1 MVSARGSVNSA
12 TGWIIKRKLEQEKR
26 IVKFKYRKKYYYSVV
41 MTEEQIFER
50 YNDAVADFALYNSAV
65 VLGDARHHEKNLRDA
80 GEGMS
85 QALEGAVKYHMS
97 KHLSSH
103 SCSNAF
109 NRFQL
114 PIAIHDFYWDDEN
127 NYEMSLW
134 GKTLTD
140 DDSRVD
146 FVYIKNNRD
155 KLTND
160 SKHNGGKV
168 DFDVVKRYMQ
178 ETAFFIKDY
187 IKQDAPLRTLSDFQ
201 QPEMDKALSFY
212 TTCDKFKTEDRTYI
226 LLIDKIDVNK
236 AYLSQLSR
244 VHWSV
249 IICLDFNA
257 ENGDF
262 IQSAYKERNIDFRPL
277 KITDNVTAGE
287 FSPYSEAPNVIFAN
301 GFHQVEPSY
310 RTYREWNKKRNSVR
324 LDNILSELAIVYCTQ
339 KTIVVSLL
347 GDKDWTQGLYDIL
360 DRNFNQMTFVIGN
373 DERGAL
379 KDWAAQ
385 NFHNTF
391 NPKISLQKIDQC
403 LTYYLSSQS
412 NISSK
417 NEYHIPCR
425 SEGDGI
431 LSAIELARLEENFEV
446 LYEGIDSGNNENRE
460 EFLRGHS
467 TLSWE
472 GARRQFAVKRNNFV
486 KAYIKQVDSVL
497 KTARGKLMIIHEPGY
512 GGTTIARQIGYH
524 YHKDYPVLFL
534 KQNNDDLMS
543 QLDSLQQKTK
553 TIVMVFVEIPQTISY
568 DDFVSLYRHTNDTR
582 PFVFIGI
589 QRGDISQEVTL
600 VNRNNTIPILDWGND
615 VGLLIDVYRPYLEY
629 FPDSIK
635 KHKEEILDKIL
646 TREVPSYMRTPFYL
660 GLLAFD
666 EKFEAID
673 SYIYNFALS
682 IRNNEQQRKVL
693 IYLAICDKYAHK
705 SLPEPL
711 FASVFMTSSGGIF
724 KLENYFHSSDGIINS
739 LLTKEQKGST
749 TYWKIRHPLFS
760 KYILKILLKGDN
772 HPADIGWH
780 FNVGKY
786 CKALIQDAGRC
797 EGFSDM
803 LSDILKD
810 LFIGSSALREGET
823 FTEIVNLMQRDEQ
836 KLIFRELHE
845 TYPENPHFCSHL
857 GRYYAKVEGNKQE
870 ALKYV
875 NLAISMSGD
884 DPLLHHIKG
893 TCLQAIIYDVMDKIQ
908 DTKYRTGNFEN
919 KELSMIMEMYEQA
932 AYEFEIT
939 RSLYK
944 NKQREDLHGY
954 ISQIQ
959 LLIRLFDFTVKIM
972 DLKKQD
978 VIAAVKEP
986 YFTWM
991 EEAQNLLD
999 EAHRQDIGEE
1009 DQYVQDCD
1017 VNLWAQ
1023 YENPNKIIESLNN
1036 QLNTTKYPA
1045 LVRRQIARLY
1055 LHNEDKYKKEM
1066 RINRRILDLMEDN
1079 ISAEPA
1085 NEKNFYLW
1093 FMAARYSMLRDD
1105 EILGNLSKWRAI
1117 NPTLNITFYNYVF
1130 NVLKALDGSTEA
1142 ASIAK
1147 DLFNE
1152 MRRLGGYTSTNIRE
1166 WYSRGP
1172 HHISKY
1178 TEVTQVEYADMLI
1191 PVEGQV
1197 LSYDHEGSASIMLDC
1212 GLRVFFKP
1220 VTSKLDKRCINRKV
1234 RFFLGFSYEG
1244 LRAADGSVTEI

>member
-1 MVSARGSVNSA
+1 M
-12 TGWIIKRKLEQEKR
+12 
-26 IVKFKYRKKYYYSVV
+26 YYHSDV

-50 YNDAVADFALYNSAV
+50 YNDAVADLALYNSAV
-65 VLGDARHHEKNLRDA
+65 LLGDTKLHEKNLRDA

-85 QALEGAVKYHMS
+85 QALEGAVKYHMR
-97 KHLSSH
+97 KHLNSYV
-103 SCSNAF
+103 CSNAF

-114 PIAIHDFYWDDEN
+114 PIVIRDFYWDDDN
-127 NYEMSLW
+127 DYEMSLW
-134 GKTLTD
+134 AKTVSD
-140 DDSRVD
+140 EDSAVD
-146 FVYIKNNRD
+146 FSYIKNNRD
-155 KLTND
+155 KLTNK
-160 SKHNGGKV
+160 SKHSGGKV

-178 ETAFFIKDY
+178 ETSNFIRDY
-187 IKQDAPLRTLSDFQ
+187 IKKDAPLRTISDFQ
-201 QPEMDKALSFY
+201 QPEMDKALKFY
-212 TTCDKFKTEDRTYI
+212 TACDKFITEDRTYI
-226 LLIDKIDVNK
+226 LIVDNPKVNK

-244 VHWSV
+244 VHWSI
-249 IICLDFNA
+249 IICLDSNA
-257 ENGDF
+257 ENGGF
-262 IQSAYKERNIDFRPL
+262 IQSAYKGKNIDYRPL
-277 KITDNVTAGE
+277 KLTDNVTSGE
-287 FSPYSEAPNVIFAN
+287 FSPYSEAPNVIFSN
-301 GFHQVEPSY
+301 GFHHVEPSY
-310 RTYREWNKKRNSVR
+310 STYRDWNKKRNSVR
-324 LDNILSELAIVYCTQ
+324 LDGILSELSIVYCSQ

-347 GDKDWTQGLYDIL
+347 DDKDWTQGLYDIL
-360 DRNFNQMTFVIGN
+360 DRNFNQMSFVIGN

-379 KDWAAQ
+379 KDWEAQ
-385 NFHNTF
+385 NSN
-391 NPKISLQKIDQC
+391 NVSDPRISLQQIDQC
-403 LTYYLSSQS
+403 LTNYLSSHS
-412 NISSK
+412 NKSNN
-417 NEYHIPCR
+417 NEFHIPCR

-446 LYEGIDSGNNENRE
+446 LYEGIDSGNEENRE
-460 EFLRGHS
+460 DFLRGHS

-472 GARRQFAVKRNNFV
+472 GAKRQFAVKRNNFV

-497 KTARGKLMIIHEPGY
+497 RIARGKLMIIHEPGY

-534 KQNNDDLMS
+534 KRNNDDLLS

-553 TIVMVFVEIPQTISY
+553 TIIMVFVEIPQTISY
-568 DDFVSLYRHTNDTR
+568 DDFESLYRRTNDTR

-589 QRGDISQEVTL
+589 QRGDISQDVTL
-600 VNRNNTIPILDWGND
+600 IKRNNTIPVLDWGDD
-615 VGLLIDVYRPYLEY
+615 VSLLIEVYRPYLEY
-629 FPDSIK
+629 FPDLIRK
-635 KHKEEILDKIL
+635 QKEEIFEKIL
-646 TREVPSYMRTPFYL
+646 TQNVPSYMRTPFYL

-673 SYIYNFALS
+673 SYINNFALS
-682 IRNNEQQRKVL
+682 IKNNEQKRKVL

-705 SLPEPL
+705 SLPEPF
-711 FASVFMTSSGGIF
+711 FASVFMTSSDEIF
-724 KLENYFHSSDGIINS
+724 KLEDYFHSSDGIVNS

-760 KYILKILLKGDN
+760 KYILRILLYGDN
-772 HPADIGWH
+772 LPADIGWK
-780 FNVGKY
+780 FNIGKY
-786 CKALIQDAGRC
+786 CKNLIQDAGKC
-797 EGFSDM
+797 EGFSDL

-810 LFIGSSALREGET
+810 LFIGSSALREGEA
-823 FTEIVNLMQRDEQ
+823 FTEIVNLMEREEQ

-875 NLAISMSGD
+875 NLAIAMSGD

-893 TCLQAIIYDVMDKIQ
+893 TCLQAIIYDEMDKIQ
-908 DTKYRTGNFEN
+908 DEKHRTGGFDD
-919 KELSMIMEMYEQA
+919 KKLSMIMEMYEQA
-932 AYEFEIT
+932 AHEFEIT
-939 RSLYK
+939 RTLYK

-959 LLIRLFDFTVKIM
+959 LLIRLFDFTVKVM

-978 VIAAVKEP
+978 VIATVKDP
-986 YFTWM
+986 YFTWI

-999 EAHRQDIGEE
+999 EAHRQNIGEE
-1009 DQYVQDCD
+1009 DQYVQDCN

-1023 YENPNKIIESLNN
+1023 YENPSKIIESLNN

-1105 EILGNLSKWRAI
+1105 EILGNLSKWRAL

-1142 ASIAK
+1142 AGIAI

-1166 WYSRGP
+1166 WYSTGP

-1178 TEVTQVEYADMLI
+1178 SEVAQDEYEEMLI

-1197 LSYDHEGSASIMLDC
+1197 LTYDHEGSASIMLDC

-1220 VTSKLDKRCINRKV
+1220 VTSKLDKKCLNRKV

-1244 LRAADGSVTEI
+1244 LRAADGSVKEIYSQ